1 MKEKE
6 EIPYSEPDL
15 LLESLYFTEM
25 FSWALVTKFTIL
37 IFLEFITCHLFLLC
51 KALNFWVHLQFLYIF
66 ACKLANSSLSSSLS
80 VKIEPIIT
88 KQ

>member
-37 IFLEFITCHLFLLC
+37 IFFRIYHLSPLPTLQGFEFLGPLTIPLHFC
-51 KALNFWVHLQFLYIF
+51 LQAGQFF
-66 ACKLANSSLSSSLS
+66 SKLIS
-80 VKIEPIIT
+80 VC
-88 KQ
+88 